1 MSIHNQTKQEI
12 IDKLQITEYYN
23 DEMIQTLLKI
33 YSLFEM
39 DLQDLPDDWNIEC
52 PEHLGDYVYG
62 KLTEI
67 KNNI

>member
-1 MSIHNQTKQEI
+1 MSIHNYSKQEI

-33 YSLFEM
+33 YSLFNM
-39 DLQDLPDDWNIEC
+39 DLQDLPEGWNIDC

-62 KLTEI
+62 QLTEI